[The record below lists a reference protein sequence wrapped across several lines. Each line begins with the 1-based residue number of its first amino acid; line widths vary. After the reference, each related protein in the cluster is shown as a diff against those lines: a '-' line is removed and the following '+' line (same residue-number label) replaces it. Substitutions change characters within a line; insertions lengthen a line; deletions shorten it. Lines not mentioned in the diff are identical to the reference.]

1 MENPYDI
8 MLVLKKEDT
17 YNDYTYW
24 LHHMI
29 SNMQKRHRHD
39 QKERK
44 LKAVFV
50 SGGEILDN
58 FSYLIVFLISYVEH
72 TFV

>member
-8 MLVLKKEDT
+8 MLVFKKEDT
-17 YNDYTYW
+17 YIDYTYW
-24 LHHMI
+24 LHRMI

-44 LKAVFV
+44 LKAVFI
-50 SGGEILDN
+50 SGGEI
-58 FSYLIVFLISYVEH
+58 FR
-72 TFV
+72 